1 MIFNAIDEVL
11 FWEDID
17 VLKEFDKENWKKF
30 YPHDFEG
37 WRKVS
42 NAFVRSI
49 IPDKAEFIRRLEKY
63 VEFGKPV
70 WISGRNNSIDDI
82 DTDQML
88 KAISV
93 SSKTTNGEQKATR
106 ASQIQEKAQAHWDC
120 YTDNIFH
127 MQSNHILELTVGA
140 GGGTNLVMK
149 RMAENDYYLGV
160 DIDFICAKNADALA
174 KYYNVNGLGISASL
188 WNLPFEDCMFTSV
201 CCCKGLNECR
211 EIPTILKEAY
221 RVLKPGGKFVVECI
235 HNIRNT
241 QSYRTFSGY
250 SFSDEEVI
258 YWLKEL
264 RMYAGSE
271 NTEEIL
277 TACGFKFCKRIIDEK
292 FGYILVFEK

>member
-30 YPHDFEG
+30 YPHDFKG
-37 WRKVS
+37 WCKVS
-42 NAFVRSI
+42 KAFFRSI
-49 IPDKAEFIRRLEKY
+49 IPDKAEFTRRLKKY
-63 VEFGKPV
+63 EENGKPV
-70 WISGRNNSIDDI
+70 WIAGRNNSIDDI
-82 DTDQML
+82 DTDQMI

-93 SSKTTNGEQKATR
+93 SSKIANGEQKA
-106 ASQIQEKAQAHWDC
+106 AKALGIQEKRLSFLNIYA
-120 YTDNIFH
+120 DNIFH
-127 MQSNHILELTVGA
+127 MPSNHILELTIGA

-149 RMAENDYYLGV
+149 RMTENDYYMGV

-174 KYYNVNGLGISASL
+174 KYYNVNGLGVATSL
-188 WNLPFEDCMFTSV
+188 WNLPFEDSMFTSV
-201 CCCKGLNECR
+201 CCAKGLNECR

-235 HNIRNT
+235 HDIRNT
-241 QSYRTFSGY
+241 QSYGAFSGY
-250 SFSDEEVI
+250 GFSEEEVVS
-258 YWLKEL
+258 WLKKL

-277 TACGFKFCKRIIDEK
+277 TACGFKFCKRIIDENC
-292 FGYILVFEK
+292 GDILVFEK